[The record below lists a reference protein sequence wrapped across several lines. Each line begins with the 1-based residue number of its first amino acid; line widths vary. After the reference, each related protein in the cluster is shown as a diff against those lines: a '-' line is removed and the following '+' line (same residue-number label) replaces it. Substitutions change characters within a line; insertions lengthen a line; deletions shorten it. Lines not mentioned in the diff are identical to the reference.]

1 MQDFSKLKNKP
12 LVIINVI
19 EWNIN
24 LMAFL
29 KLKLKFLFNLI
40 SMQTKRLKKKTESKV
55 LKNKK

>member
-1 MQDFSKLKNKP
+1 
-12 LVIINVI
+12 
-19 EWNIN
+19 
-24 LMAFL
+24 MAFL